1 MRVRRY
7 SQAAL
12 TRKQPPPLSHPPLHP
27 TYHPHQPLR
36 PPPRRPHPPHPPRLH
51 NPSQHPHTPSQHPH
65 NPSQHRKPHR
75 RDRLTIGVAQMLALP
90 VPRPFIAVT
99 LATPKS
105 WTATVTG

>member
-1 MRVRRY
+1 MDFGYPRRNGMRVRRY

-12 TRKQPPPLSHPPLHP
+12 TRKQPPPLSHRPLHR

-36 PPPRRPHPPHPPRLH
+36 LHNPPHPPH
-51 NPSQHPHTPSQHPH
+51 TPTQPPH

-90 VPRPFIAVT
+90 VPRLFIAVT